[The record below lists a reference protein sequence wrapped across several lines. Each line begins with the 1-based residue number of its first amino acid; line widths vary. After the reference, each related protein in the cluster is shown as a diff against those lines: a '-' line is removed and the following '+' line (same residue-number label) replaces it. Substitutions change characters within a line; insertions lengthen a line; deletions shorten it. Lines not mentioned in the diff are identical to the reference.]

1 MSATWAQKHQCIFLC
16 VGSEARATPS
26 LQDCISSFVMVRKR
40 KEDNRTEEE
49 RNRTRKKRGKR
60 DRRGRKYPMC
70 IAKGCPAFGQRG
82 WCGGYCKKCAPKYGR
97 SRPVQVQKQKK
108 AKVEN
113 TKNDEM
119 GPPIEAEME
128 AQRKVTGEAIEK
140 KCKVERPR
148 TKNSEPRA
156 QAPQCA
162 RQANDS
168 NLALE
173 RRPGYNHYP
182 KDSEA
187 FLNADLKDLH
197 PDLDEDEGSGW
208 KIQQTNGGRNKRWP
222 KEVRFVPK
230 LCPITLPTMESKR
243 PMRMPRSHLGRRE
256 NARRMSYAMELAE
269 LPFETIMSM

>member
-1 MSATWAQKHQCIFLC
+1 M
-16 VGSEARATPS
+16 
-26 LQDCISSFVMVRKR
+26 
-40 KEDNRTEEE
+40 
-49 RNRTRKKRGKR
+49 
-60 DRRGRKYPMC
+60 
-70 IAKGCPAFGQRG
+70 
-82 WCGGYCKKCAPKYGR
+82 
-97 SRPVQVQKQKK
+97 QVQKQKK
-108 AKVEN
+108 AN
-113 TKNDEM
+113 
-119 GPPIEAEME
+119 PPIEAEME

-243 PMRMPRSHLGRRE
+243 PMRMPRSHLRRRE
-256 NARRMSYAMELAE
+256 NARRMRYAMELAE